1 MTSTV
6 PPAGRPAAGL
16 PPITMVG
23 PAFPFPYDDYLGH
36 AAGLGPIPATAHG
49 TEVAVIGAASPG
61 SSPRT
66 S

>member
-23 PAFPFPYDDYLGH
+23 PDFPFPYDDYLGH
-36 AAGLGPIPATAHG
+36 AAGLGQIPADRKS
-49 TEVAVIGAASPG
+49 VV
-61 SSPRT
+61 
-66 S
+66 